1 MIVVSAIAETPGKAG
16 GNPQI
21 ENPILPNPIAA
32 VPGVNQQNPH
42 KFLAVPCSVVGG
54 ER

>member
-1 MIVVSAIAETPGKAG
+1 MIVVSAIAELPVKSG

-32 VPGVNQQNPH
+32 VPRVNQQNPH
-42 KFLAVPCSVVGG
+42 KFLAVLCSVAGG
-54 ER
+54 EH

>member
-1 MIVVSAIAETPGKAG
+1 MIVVSAIAELPVKPG

-21 ENPILPNPIAA
+21 ENPILPSNCR
-32 VPGVNQQNPH
+32 GSRVNQQSSH
-42 KFLAVPCSVVGG
+42 KFLVVLGSVVGG